1 MQGERRKCIVGLVLV
16 CAAQVIMVFNPFVMR
31 IVIDTFIA
39 SENAAENLA
48 TKQTLLFALIGLTI
62 GITLFRSV
70 IIYSVQM
77 LFESCSQGVVYR
89 IRKHLFENMQKQDA
103 DFYDIHRTGDIMT
116 RLTGDIE
123 MIRHTTAWSIR
134 TLFENIVIFVTVSVF
149 YFTINPYMA
158 LCMLGLTPL
167 IFVFSMMLQKRV
179 GPLFGEQRERLSAL
193 NTAAE
198 ENISGNRVVK
208 AFAAED
214 YEVERFRE
222 ANNGYAE
229 QSKKTSIAWW
239 KFFFPMEVT
248 SQSIFVVQM
257 LAGGLFA
264 IRDPNFTM
272 GDYMA
277 FSMLA
282 WAVSMPLSMMGYVIS
297 DLKRFSAS
305 ANKVIEVYYSR
316 PKIVDRPD
324 AVALEG
330 RIRGEI
336 EFRNVSFSYPKPI
349 AKPKKS
355 NDDNQPNAPLKV
367 LQKINFKIAAG
378 ETVAIMGE
386 TGAGKTT
393 LVNLIPRLYDVTK
406 GSILIDGQ
414 DIRML
419 KLHEL
424 RSSIGIATQDVLLY
438 SDTIEGNIAFSD
450 PEMPVE
456 KVVECAKMSDAHNF
470 IMNTSDEYDTIVGE
484 RGVGLSGGQKQ
495 RIALARA
502 LAAGKSETFGGR
514 SKSVIPPSIL
524 ILDDTTSAVDSET
537 EAFIQESL
545 KGLEADC
552 TKIII
557 AARISSCKDADKIIV
572 LQDGRITEMGTHDEL
587 VHGDG
592 YYREV
597 YDLQS

>member
-1 MQGERRKCIVGLVLV
+1 MQGERRKCVIGLILA
-16 CAAQVIMVFNPFVMR
+16 CAAQVMLLANPFVMR
-31 IVIDTFIA
+31 IVIDRFIA

-48 TKQTLLFALIGLTI
+48 TGQNLLFLLIGVTI
-62 GITLFRSV
+62 AVNLVRTGIL
-70 IIYSVQM
+70 YGVQM
-77 LFESCSQGVVYR
+77 LFESCSQGAVYR
-89 IRKHLFENMQKQDA
+89 IRKHLFENMQRQDA

-123 MIRHTTAWSIR
+123 MIRHTTAWSFR
-134 TLFENIVIFVTVSVF
+134 TLFENIVCFTAVSIF

-167 IFVFSMMLQKRV
+167 IFVFSIMFQKKV
-179 GPLFGEQRERLSAL
+179 GPLFGAQRERLSEL

-208 AFAAED
+208 AFAAEE

-222 ANNGYAE
+222 ANSSYAE

-239 KFFFPMEVT
+239 KFFLPMETT
-248 SQSIFVVQM
+248 SQAIFVVQM

-264 IRDPNFTM
+264 INDPNFTM

-282 WAVSMPLSMMGYVIS
+282 WALSMPLSTLGVVIS
-297 DLKRFSAS
+297 DLKRFSAA

-324 AVALEG
+324 AITLTE

-336 EFRNVSFSYPKPI
+336 EFRNVSFAYPKPI
-349 AKPKKS
+349 AKAKR
-355 NDDNQPNAPLKV
+355 DDDDDDTDRRTESRV
-367 LQKINFKIAAG
+367 LRNISFKINAG

-386 TGAGKTT
+386 TGSGKTT

-406 GSILIDGQ
+406 GKILIDGQ
-414 DIRML
+414 NIRML
-419 KLHEL
+419 KLDDL
-424 RSSIGIATQDVLLY
+424 RSSIGVATQEVLLY

-450 PEMPVE
+450 SDMPMK
-456 KVVECAKMSDAHNF
+456 KVVACAKMSDAHNF
-470 IMNTSDEYDTIVGE
+470 IMNTSDGYDTIVGE
-484 RGVGLSGGQKQ
+484 RGVGLSGGRKQ

-502 LAAGKSETFGGR
+502 LAVE
-514 SKSVIPPSIL
+514 PSIL

-537 EAFIQESL
+537 EAHIQESL
-545 KGLEADC
+545 RSLGDSC
-552 TKIII
+552 TTLIIC
-557 AARISSCKDADKIIV
+557 ARISSAKDADKIIV
-572 LQDGRITEMGTHDEL
+572 LQDGRISEMGTHEEL
-587 VHGDG
+587 VAENG

-597 YDLQS
+597 YELQS